1 MKDRLIELLRQGEAK
16 CAETKTCN
24 KCEQYGR
31 GSDCQRNLIA
41 DHLIANGVIVP
52 PVKVGQTV
60 WFIRDKYHN
69 KIEETNVEKVIVKN
83 GGIYIK
89 LGCNSMYE
97 TSCNSIGKTVF
108 LTKEEAEKALKESEG
123 KE

>member
-1 MKDRLIELLRQGEAK
+1 MRDRLIELLENIERNCGEDFPVPK
-16 CAETKTCN
+16 EI
-24 KCEQYGR
+24 
-31 GSDCQRNLIA
+31 IA
-41 DHLIANGVIVP
+41 NDLIANGVIVP

-108 LTKEEAEKALKESEG
+108 LTKEEAEKALAESED